1 MANVPVDPEKARDG
15 EVYDNIAAA
24 AASGELSEA
33 LVVAEG
39 EEKTTWFV
47 WLLVA
52 CASISGLLFGYDTGV
67 ISGALVTIGGDL
79 GPAELSSGQK
89 ELITSSTTLGALI
102 GGLVAGILSDFLGR
116 RPVLGIADII
126 FIGGA
131 IGQAVCH
138 TVWSMIGGRFLI
150 GVGVGVAACVAPLY
164 IQELSP
170 TRLRGRMVVVN
181 VVMITGGQVVAYGI
195 DAAFANTH
203 GGWRW
208 MVGLGAVPAAA
219 QAAFL
224 FFLPESPRIMIQRDN
239 QEAAR
244 QTITR
249 IYAHATPEQIDLKVK
264 ALVAAVELSVE
275 ITKTTTFFQRLRLI
289 LTDPINRRALIVG
302 CGMQAFQQLC
312 GFNTL
317 MYYSVTLFKEIGF
330 DQPTAVGLIVSGTN
344 FVFTLIALK
353 YIDIIGRRK
362 IMLWSAPGMIVGLVL
377 ASISFHFLTRKTGGD
392 LVDGTQ
398 YSSTW
403 SAIVLVAMIFYV
415 ASYATGLGNVP
426 WQQGELFGLEV
437 RGIGTSLATT
447 TNWAGNLLIGAT
459 YLSLMDR
466 ITPAGAFGFYA
477 GLCLLG
483 WLFVVFCFPET
494 AGLSLEEVRLIFRA
508 GFGIR
513 ESEKLRKEKRAL
525 QVREKAERAQARTR
539 HAQATMQMQDGGT
552 LPRDSSSV
560 EGDPEKA

>member
-1 MANVPVDPEKARDG
+1 MDRASNGSEKARDAQ
-15 EVYDNIAAA
+15 VYEDIEGISSAV
-24 AASGELSEA
+24 ASGVISEA

-39 EEKTTWFV
+39 EERTTWFV

-89 ELITSSTTLGALI
+89 ELITSSTTLGALL
-102 GGLVAGILSDFLGR
+102 GGLAAGMLSDFIGR
-116 RPVLGIADII
+116 RPVMGIADII

-131 IGQAVCH
+131 IGQAVSH
-138 TVWSMIGGRFLI
+138 TVWSMIGCRFLI
-150 GVGVGVAACVAPLY
+150 GIGVGVAACVAPLY

-195 DAAFANTH
+195 DAAFANVH

-208 MVGLGAVPAAA
+208 MVGLGALPAAG
-219 QAAFL
+219 QAFFL
-224 FFLPESPRIMIQRDN
+224 FFLPESPRIMIRRDN
-239 QEAAR
+239 MEAAR
-244 QTITR
+244 GTMTK
-249 IYAHATPEQIDLKVK
+249 IYAFATPEQVDLKVRTL
-264 ALVAAVELSVE
+264 AAAVKLSVE
-275 ITKTTTFFQRLRLI
+275 ITNTTTLWQRIRLI

-317 MYYSVTLFKEIGF
+317 MYYSATLFKEIGF

-344 FVFTLIALK
+344 FIFTLLALK

-377 ASISFHFLTRKTGGD
+377 ASVAFHFLTKKTGGN

-398 YSSTW
+398 YSTTW
-403 SAIVLVAMIFYV
+403 SAIVLLAMIVYV

-483 WLFVVFCFPET
+483 WLFVVCCFPET
-494 AGLSLEEVRLIFRA
+494 AGLSLEEVRTIFRN
-508 GFGIR
+508 GFGIA
-513 ESEKLRKEKRAL
+513 ESERLRQEKRAL
-525 QVREKAERAQARTR
+525 RLGDKARRKEARERL
-539 HAQATMQMQDGGT
+539 D
-552 LPRDSSSV
+552 D
-560 EGDPEKA
+560 EKV

>member
-1 MANVPVDPEKARDG
+1 MDRASNGSEKARDAQAYEDIEG
-15 EVYDNIAAA
+15 ISSAV
-24 AASGELSEA
+24 ASGVISEA

-39 EEKTTWFV
+39 EERTTWFV

-89 ELITSSTTLGALI
+89 ELITSSTTLGALL
-102 GGLVAGILSDFLGR
+102 GGLAAGMLSDFIGR
-116 RPVLGIADII
+116 RPVMGIADII

-131 IGQAVCH
+131 IGQAVSH
-138 TVWSMIGGRFLI
+138 TVWSMIGCRFLI
-150 GVGVGVAACVAPLY
+150 GIGVGVAACVAPLY

-195 DAAFANTH
+195 DAAFANVH

-208 MVGLGAVPAAA
+208 MVGLGALPAAG
-219 QAAFL
+219 QAFFL
-224 FFLPESPRIMIQRDN
+224 FFLPESPRIMIRRDN
-239 QEAAR
+239 MEAAR
-244 QTITR
+244 GTMTK
-249 IYAHATPEQIDLKVK
+249 IYAFATPEQVDLKVRTL
-264 ALVAAVELSVE
+264 AAAVKLSVE
-275 ITKTTTFFQRLRLI
+275 ITNTTTLWQRIRLI

-317 MYYSVTLFKEIGF
+317 MYYSATLFKEIGF

-344 FVFTLIALK
+344 FIFTLLALK

-377 ASISFHFLTRKTGGD
+377 ASVAFHFLTKKTGGN

-398 YSSTW
+398 YSTTW
-403 SAIVLVAMIFYV
+403 SAIVLLAMIVYV

-483 WLFVVFCFPET
+483 WLFVVCCFPET
-494 AGLSLEEVRLIFRA
+494 AGLSLEEVRTIFRN
-508 GFGIR
+508 GFGIA
-513 ESEKLRKEKRAL
+513 ESERLRQEKRAL
-525 QVREKAERAQARTR
+525 RLGDKARRKEARERL
-539 HAQATMQMQDGGT
+539 D
-552 LPRDSSSV
+552 D
-560 EGDPEKA
+560 EKV